1 MGMQD
6 NRLLHW
12 LQTRGVSSSV
22 IEIFNI
28 KITDHWEMGEC
39 IKIPINDTGLAKYRR
54 DPAQDVRPKYI
65 ADKGLKATLFGW
77 DKAKESKNI
86 LVTEGELDALV
97 AWSNNIPAVSS
108 TAGALTF
115 NEEWI
120 EWLQTKEVTLCFDND
135 KTGAE
140 GMVKILKQLPQV
152 KVVLIPQR
160 PHIKDLTDYV
170 QYGGDIHGLLK
181 TARHYQDIEQ
191 VKDERADRVSV
202 FESVIFHDEYIEVFT
217 PKVVPNSYYKAK
229 DDTKIERAK
238 SYPIS
243 NLIDFKHKKACC
255 IWHNEKTPS
264 LAFYPKTNSVYCFG
278 CGKSGDAIDVFRQIH
293 GCTFKQ
299 AVEELNKLV

>member
-1 MGMQD
+1 MQD

-12 LQTRGVSSSV
+12 LGTRGVSSNV
-22 IEIFNI
+22 IELFNI
-28 KITDHWEMGEC
+28 TVTDHWEMGEC
-39 IKIPINDTGLAKYRR
+39 IRIPINDTGLAKYRR
-54 DPAQDVRPKYI
+54 DPAQDIRPKYI

-77 DKAKESKNI
+77 DKAKDHPSI
-86 LVTEGELDALV
+86 LITEGELDALV

-115 NEEWI
+115 NDEWI
-120 EWLQTKEVTLCFDND
+120 DWLQTKDVTICFDND

-140 GMVKILKQLPQV
+140 GMVKILKRLPQA

-181 TARHYQDIEQ
+181 TARAYTSVEQ

-202 FESVIFHDEYIEVFT
+202 FESVLFHDEYIDAFS
-217 PKVVPNSYYKAK
+217 PAVVPNSHYQAK
-229 DDTKIERAK
+229 TDTKVDWAK
-238 SYPIS
+238 TYPI
-243 NLIDFKHKKACC
+243 NKLIEFKYKKACC

-264 LAFYPKTNSVYCFG
+264 LSYYPKTNTVYCFG
-278 CGKSGDAIDVFRQIH
+278 CGKHGDAIDVYREIH
-293 GCTFKQ
+293 TCGFKQ
-299 AVEELNKLV
+299 AVEDLNKLV

>member
-1 MGMQD
+1 MQD

-12 LQTRGVSSSV
+12 LQTRGVSSNV

-28 KITDHWEMGEC
+28 TITDHWEMGEC
-39 IKIPINDTGLAKYRR
+39 ICIPINDTGLAKYRR
-54 DPAQDVRPKYI
+54 DPAQDIRPKYI

-77 DKAKESKNI
+77 DKAKDHSSI
-86 LVTEGELDALV
+86 LITEGELDALV

-115 NEEWI
+115 NDEWI
-120 EWLQTKEVTLCFDND
+120 DWLQTKDVTICFDND

-140 GMVKILKQLPQV
+140 GMVKILKRLPQA

-181 TARHYQDIEQ
+181 TAKNYQSVEQ

-202 FESVIFHDEYIEVFT
+202 FESVAFHDEYIETFSF
-217 PKVVPNSYYKAK
+217 KNIPNSSYIAK
-229 DDTKIERAK
+229 DNTKVERAK
-238 SYPIS
+238 TYLIS
-243 NLIDFKHKKACC
+243 NLIAFKHKKACC
-255 IWHNEKTPS
+255 LWHNEKTPS
-264 LAFYPKTNSVYCFG
+264 LAFYPKTNTVYCFG
-278 CGKSGDAIDVFRQIH
+278 CGKAGDVIDVYKKIH
-293 GCTFKQ
+293 NCSFKQ
-299 AVEELNKLV
+299 AVEDLNKLV